1 MGTKTCIGNDTAS
14 SVMLREA
21 YVFER
26 DALRC
31 VKIRFWP
38 LRRADSS
45 RALIGGAGTWRSD
58 WHRRDEGILIGQ
70 RACALLA
77 LALEAIDS
85 TRACASGSLH
95 SAE

>member
-1 MGTKTCIGNDTAS
+1 M
-14 SVMLREA
+14 
-21 YVFER
+21 FER

-31 VKIRFWP
+31 VKIRFWQ
-38 LRRADSS
+38 LRREDSS

-58 WHRRDEGILIGQ
+58 WHIRDVGILIGQ
-70 RACALLA
+70 RACRLLA

-85 TRACASGSLH
+85 TRGCASGSLY